1 MKAGMVFTGTGPI
14 LVVTAC
20 ESLNDSKV
28 IHQLDAKGIHKFI
41 AYEVPMER
49 VKERY
54 GQHLSVV
61 MGDLKQSDDLR
72 VIDEEGWRVFYNFPL
87 DVLKNPLCHEDTTEL
102 RRAA

>member
-14 LVVTAC
+14 LIVTAC
-20 ESLNDSKV
+20 ESFNDSKV
-28 IHQLDAKGIHKFI
+28 IQQLNAKGIHKFI
-41 AYEVPMER
+41 AYEVPMDR

-54 GQHLSVV
+54 GKQFAVA

-87 DVLKNPLCHEDTTEL
+87 GMLSSPICHEETTEL